1 MAMMVTDGMTVPG
14 FLRGVEPGDTPLR
27 FRYRT
32 VSPLQRAEFQDM
44 VRSVEKIQDR
54 ELLAGKMVAQFV
66 KEWDLRYPEE
76 WPIEKLRGKPV
87 PITSELACHNV
98 HPTIFTRLFNI
109 VMGSG
114 VSDPDPKT
122 SSDAQKDAIVKN
134 AMPANSLA
142 ALLSAEDQERLGNSS
157 GV

>member
-1 MAMMVTDGMTVPG
+1 MSMMVADGMTVPG
-14 FLRGVEPGDTPLR
+14 FLRGVEPSDTPLR

-44 VRSVEKIQDR
+44 VRSVELIKDR
-54 ELLAGKMVAQFV
+54 ELLAGQMVAKFV
-66 KEWDLRYPEE
+66 KEWDQKYPAE
-76 WPIEKLRGKPV
+76 WPIEKLRGTPV
-87 PITSELACHNV
+87 PITVEIVCHNV

-114 VSDPDPKT
+114 VSDPDPKN
-122 SSDAQKDAIVKN
+122 SADSQKDAIVKN

-142 ALLSAEDQERLGNSS
+142 ALLSEEDQERLGNL
-157 GV
+157 

>member
-1 MAMMVTDGMTVPG
+1 MMLTCDGMTVPG

-44 VRSVEKIQDR
+44 VRSVEQIRDR
-54 ELLAGKMVAQFV
+54 ELLAGQMVAKFV
-66 KEWDLRYPEE
+66 KEWDQKYPAE
-76 WPIEKLRGKPV
+76 WPVEKLRGTPV
-87 PITSELACHNV
+87 PITSEIVCNNV

-114 VSDPDPKT
+114 VSDPDPKN
-122 SSDAQKDAIVKN
+122 SADSQKDAILKN
-134 AMPANSLA
+134 AMPPNSLA
-142 ALLSAEDQERLGNSS
+142 ALLSEEEQTRLGNS
-157 GV
+157 

>member
-1 MAMMVTDGMTVPG
+1 MAMMLTDGMTVPG

-44 VRSVEKIQDR
+44 VKSVDKIHDR

-66 KEWDLRYPEE
+66 KEWDLKYPDE
-76 WPIEKLRGKPV
+76 WPSEKLRGTTV
-87 PITSELACHNV
+87 PITSELVCNNV
-98 HPTIFTRLFNI
+98 HPTIFSRLFNI

-114 VSDPDPKT
+114 VSDPDPKA
-122 SSDAQKDAIVKN
+122 SADAQKDSIVKN
-134 AMPANSLA
+134 AMPVNSLA
-142 ALLSAEDQERLGNSS
+142 ALLSEEEQSRLGNS
-157 GV
+157 

>member
-1 MAMMVTDGMTVPG
+1 MRMVHDGLTISG
-14 FLRGVEPGDTPLR
+14 FLRGVDEKDTPLR

-44 VRSVEKIQDR
+44 VKSVEKIQDR

-66 KEWDLRYPEE
+66 KEWDQRYPED
-76 WPIEKLRGKPV
+76 WPEPKNAGKPV
-87 PITSELACHNV
+87 PITSEIICNNI
-98 HPTIFTRLFNI
+98 HPTIFSRLFNI

-114 VSDPDPKT
+114 VPDPDPKDST
-122 SSDAQKDAIVKN
+122 DKQQEAIIKN

-142 ALLSAEDQERLGNSS
+142 ALLSQEDQDRLGNS
-157 GV
+157 